1 MPGRIK
7 LKQLHPSGASGGDV
21 PAFNAGTQDWE
32 PTTPG
37 APGAHAST
45 HVSGATD
52 EIDGDILDIDFTPT
66 NYTPDTSPAEVTL
79 VDELTAHL
87 KGIDNAITGGPSE
100 QAIVQARRTTTLAF
114 PSSWADVTFDTTD
127 VETDSAVLDHQLGT
141 NDDRILIGE
150 TGNYLIGYALTGN
163 QVGADLPESRLTL
176 NDGGAAIAGMADIW
190 GPTHTGAGGNHTV
203 RLGRIKPISLTS
215 GDFLSLQIQNTDT
228 GGTMSAGAIFFAIRL
243 TGKTGPKGDPGSG
256 GAGFPRP
263 LWAADALDFPL
274 NADWAI
280 NAMAGQAPDTN
291 NAGIKV
297 RLHDDTVEEGT
308 GFEFRMP
315 STAVNMKLLWSAR
328 AETAPGGAVVARW
341 NLRFRRTAGGVAV
354 AAWSAAIQLADQDFG
369 TNEFFED
376 DEDERTFASWGLTAG
391 HLYQFQ
397 LTRDATDGADTLVG
411 DAALSVV
418 GLEFSD

>member
-45 HVSGATD
+45 HISGGTD
-52 EIDGDILDIDFTPT
+52 EIDGDRLDINFTPT
-66 NYTPDTSPAEVTL
+66 NYTPDVTPAEVTL

-87 KGIDNAITGGPSE
+87 AGIDNAITGGPSE

-114 PSSWADVTFDTTD
+114 PAAWADVTFDTTD
-127 VETDSAVLDHQLGT
+127 EETDAAVLDHQLGT
-141 NDDRILIGE
+141 NDDRILVGE
-150 TGNYLIGYALTGN
+150 TGNYRISYELTSS
-163 QVGADLPESRLTL
+163 QVGADAMEARLRV
-176 NDGGAAIAGMADIW
+176 NDTTVIPGSPDEW
-190 GPTHTGAGGNHTV
+190 GPTHTGAGGNHSA
-203 RLGRIKPISLTS
+203 RLGRTILATLTS

-228 GGTMSAGAIFFAIRL
+228 GGTMVAGAIFTVTRL

-297 RLHDDTVEEGT
+297 RLLDDTVEEGM

-341 NLRFRRTAGGVAV
+341 NLRFRRTAGGAAV